1 MVSRCCS
8 SVGLNYSDDV
18 YGFLD
23 TANFVLA
30 NVSNAYI
37 MTTSYGGNES
47 DISPAAFRYVCEER
61 LRTLVL

>member
-1 MVSRCCS
+1 MLFV
-8 SVGLNYSDDV
+8 SVGLDYGDGV

-23 TANFVLA
+23 TANYVLA
-30 NVSNAYI
+30 NVSDAYI

-47 DISPAAFRYVCEER
+47 DVSPAAFRYVCEER